1 MNSSKSGVLGILQAR
16 MTSSRLPGKVM
27 SLVNGTPMI
36 GIQISRIRQSRGL
49 DNLLVATTVNKEDD
63 VLVEYLNSISV
74 DVYRGS
80 ITDVYSRFRE
90 ITEKFQPRSFLR
102 MTADCPLVMPELI
115 DEMIQDFLNIPTDY
129 LSNTLVPM
137 YPDGLDLEIVDS
149 GAFKKLKQLE
159 LSIEEREH
167 VTIGIYSRPELFRL
181 RNFVYLR
188 DLSELRWTVDYPE
201 DLEFVRNVFSGF
213 PGREHL
219 FGLEELLNYLDK
231 SRLKNSIPG
240 TMRNIALKKDSNLKL
255 DNQQ

>member
-27 SLVNGTPMI
+27 SFIGGTPMI

-90 ITEKFQPRSFLR
+90 ITEKFQSRSFLR

-115 DEMIQDFLNIPTDY
+115 DEMIQDFLN
-129 LSNTLVPM
+129 
-137 YPDGLDLEIVDS
+137 
-149 GAFKKLKQLE
+149 
-159 LSIEEREH
+159 
-167 VTIGIYSRPELFRL
+167 
-181 RNFVYLR
+181 
-188 DLSELRWTVDYPE
+188 
-201 DLEFVRNVFSGF
+201 
-213 PGREHL
+213 
-219 FGLEELLNYLDK
+219 
-231 SRLKNSIPG
+231 
-240 TMRNIALKKDSNLKL
+240 
-255 DNQQ
+255 